1 MIKYNQI
8 ELMICVAARNL
19 EDGATVV
26 VGTGA
31 PCAAAMLA
39 QKTHSPNLC
48 ILFEAG
54 GVAPNLPAMPIS
66 VGDSRTF
73 HQAIM
78 ASSMPEIMETCQRGM
93 IDYTFLGGAQVDM
106 YGNINST
113 MIGPD
118 HSKPLVRFPG
128 SGGANDL
135 ASLCWRTMMMTIQDA
150 KRFTNDIDFI
160 TSPGYLQGGNSRY
173 EAGLPR
179 GTGPYRII
187 TNMAIMGF
195 DDTTKRMKVLS
206 VNPGYTRKD
215 VQNNCGFELI
225 WADSI
230 AETHEPDEDELRI
243 LRGKVDPDRYIIG
256 R

>member
-1 MIKYNQI
+1 MADYNPM

-19 EDGATVV
+19 KDGATVV

-39 QKTHSPNLC
+39 QKTHSPNLTVM
-48 ILFEAG
+48 FEAG
-54 GVAPNLPAMPIS
+54 GVAPILPAMPIS

-73 HQAIM
+73 HKAIM

-93 IDYTFLGGAQVDM
+93 VDYTFLGGAQIDM

-113 MIGPD
+113 MIGD
-118 HSKPLVRFPG
+118 NHGKPKVRFPG

-135 ASLCWRTMMMTIQDA
+135 ASLCWRTMMMTPQDA
-150 KRFTNDIDFI
+150 KRFTEKINFI
-160 TSPGYLQGGNSRY
+160 TSPGYLTGGNSRY
-173 EAGLPR
+173 EAGLPK

-195 DDTTKRMKVLS
+195 EEKSKRMKVIN
-206 VNPGYTRKD
+206 VNPGYNRKD
-215 VQNNCGFELI
+215 IQDNCGFELL
-225 WADSI
+225 WADKI
-230 AETHEPDEDELRI
+230 TDTDPPHENELRI
-243 LRGKVDPDRYIIG
+243 LRDEVDPQRYIIG

>member
-1 MIKYNQI
+1 MDYNSM

-39 QKTHSPNLC
+39 QKTHSPNL
-48 ILFEAG
+48 IIMFEAG
-54 GVAPNLPAMPIS
+54 GVAPILPSMPIS

-73 HQAIM
+73 HKAIL
-78 ASSMPEIMETCQRGM
+78 ASSMPDIMETCQRGM
-93 IDYTFLGGAQVDM
+93 VDYTFLGGAQIDM

-113 MIGPD
+113 MIGSD
-118 HSKPLVRFPG
+118 YAKPKVRFPG

-135 ASLCWRTMMMTIQDA
+135 ASLCWRTMMMTVQDA
-150 KRFTNDIDFI
+150 KRFTEKLDFI
-160 TSPGYLQGGNSRY
+160 TSPGYLAGGNSRY
-173 EAGLPR
+173 EAGLPT

-187 TNMAIMGF
+187 TNMAVMGF
-195 DDTTKRMKVLS
+195 DDETRRMKVLS
-206 VNPGYTRKD
+206 INPGYYRKD
-215 VQNNCGFELI
+215 IQDNCGFDLL
-225 WADSI
+225 WAAAIED
-230 AETHEPDEDELRI
+230 TEPPGDDELCI
-243 LRGKVDPDRYIIG
+243 LRDEVDPHRYIIG